1 MTDLKKRILER
12 VEPDLFQIN
21 KALAENL
28 DPKTSLVEKEISNQQ
43 TTGINLYFSHSWGDN
58 HSKPF
63 QFRIAVGIFLV
74 VLFKRYILKKPV
86 GPAA

>member
-28 DPKTSLVEKEISNQQ
+28 DPKTSLVEKVAGHILFAGGKFFQR
-43 TTGINLYFSHSWGDN
+43 SHRDR
-58 HSKPF
+58 KPGCRKLLRPTADRLLWW
-63 QFRIAVGIFLV
+63 QL
-74 VLFKRYILKKPV
+74 
-86 GPAA
+86 AA